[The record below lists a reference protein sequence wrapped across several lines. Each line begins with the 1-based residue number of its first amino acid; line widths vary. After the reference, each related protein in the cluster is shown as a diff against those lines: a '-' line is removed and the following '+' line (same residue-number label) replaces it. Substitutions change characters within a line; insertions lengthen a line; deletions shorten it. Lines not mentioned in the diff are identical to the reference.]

1 MGTITTIDE
10 LRMMAQGEVVKFP
23 SYQSGQD
30 IYVRMKRPSLLKLIE
45 KGKIPNALLTAA
57 NTLFAGDVGQGLEQ
71 DEGMLKEI
79 LSVID
84 ILAEASFVEPSWKD
98 IIEAGIEL
106 TDEQYMFIFNYTQ
119 KGVNALTPIGE
130 KPTDPSDNLNVGE
143 VPL

>member
-1 MGTITTIDE
+1 MDTITTIDE
-10 LRMMAQGEVVKFP
+10 LRLMAQGEVVKFP
-23 SYQSGQD
+23 SYQSDQD

-119 KGVNALTPIGE
+119 KGVSALTPIGE
-130 KPTDPSDNLNVGE
+130 EPTDPSDNLNVGE